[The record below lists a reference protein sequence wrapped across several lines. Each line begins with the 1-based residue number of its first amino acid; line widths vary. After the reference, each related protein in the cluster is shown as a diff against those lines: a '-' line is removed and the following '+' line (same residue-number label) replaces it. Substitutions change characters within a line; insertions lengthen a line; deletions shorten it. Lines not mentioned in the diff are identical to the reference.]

1 MQQLSE
7 MDASFLQLES
17 KNTPMHISPVVVYD
31 QSRRKGKKITYQD
44 IYSVFQHNLP
54 KSAIFRRKLAGGAL
68 GFDTPYWVE
77 DASFDLRFHLREVSL
92 PKPGSWRQF
101 CDLLGRLQSCGLD
114 MKKPLWEAY
123 IITGLN
129 KIPGLPKG
137 SFAIMTKIHHAA
149 IDGVS
154 GAEII
159 TAIHSLTDELEPV
172 ACKDSWRQEEGP
184 SQWEIWSNAY
194 MHNIK
199 RPLKLLDKVN
209 RFVPAVIRAAKKKS
223 SDDIHQA
230 PPLVSSR
237 FNGRVT
243 SDRVVD
249 ALVID
254 FDLIKAIRKTVEGV
268 TVNDVMVSIIGGGL
282 RKYLQSEEELPE
294 TTLSC
299 GAPISMRVDHDSGS
313 SGNQVS
319 QMTISMATD
328 VEDPIERLLAVHS
341 SALEAKAFATE
352 IGSSMMMEVSEVVA
366 PRLMGWALQAA
377 TYAASNENIPMPSH
391 TIISNVP
398 GPQIPLY
405 MAGAQVYMM
414 LGIGPII
421 NAMGLF
427 HAVLSG
433 AEKITITF
441 CCCKKMLPDPEYYQ
455 KCLQHSLD
463 ELCAKVGV

>member
-7 MDASFLQLES
+7 IDASFLQLENN
-17 KNTPMHISPVVVYD
+17 NTPMHISPVMIYD
-31 QSRRKGKKITYQD
+31 QSSRKAKKITYQD
-44 IYSVFQHNLP
+44 IYSVFQRNLS

-68 GFDTPYWVE
+68 GLDTPYWVE
-77 DASFDLRFHLREVSL
+77 DSSFDLGFHLREVAL
-92 PKPGSWRQF
+92 PKPGNWQQY
-101 CDLLGRLQSCGLD
+101 CDLLGRLQARGLD

-129 KIPGLPKG
+129 KIPDLPKG
-137 SFAIMTKIHHAA
+137 SFAIMMKIHHSA
-149 IDGVS
+149 IDGIS

-172 ACKDSWRQEEGP
+172 ECADSWQQEEGP

-194 MHNIK
+194 VHNIK

-209 RFVPAVIRAAKKKS
+209 HLLPAVIRAAKKKS
-223 SDDIHQA
+223 SDYQHPPA
-230 PPLVSSR
+230 PLVGSR
-237 FNGRVT
+237 FNGRV
-243 SDRVVD
+243 SGDRVVD

-254 FDLIKAIRKTVEGV
+254 FDIIRSIRKAVEGV
-268 TVNDVMVSIIGGGL
+268 TVNDIMVSIIGGGL
-282 RKYLQSEEELPE
+282 RKYLQSLEELPE

-299 GAPISMRVDHDSGS
+299 STPINMRVEHDRSS

-319 QMTISMATD
+319 QMTIRMATD
-328 VEDPIERLLAVHS
+328 IEDPLERLLAVHL
-341 SALEAKAFATE
+341 SALEAKAYAAE
-352 IGSSMMMEVSEVVA
+352 IGASMIMAITEVVA
-366 PRLMGWALQAA
+366 PGLMGWAMQAA
-377 TYAASNENIPMPSH
+377 TYAASNEHVPAPSH

-405 MAGAQVYMM
+405 MAGAKVHMM
-414 LGIGPII
+414 MGMGPIA

-433 AEKITITF
+433 AGKITITF

-455 KCLQHSLD
+455 QCLQHSFD
-463 ELCAKVGV
+463 ELCAKVGL